1 MLYCVYS
8 LDSIDPIR
16 QEEVVFLLGME
27 VLRAPACSS
36 ADWGDWHAVGAG
48 SELLPDG
55 TCFIKKAQSLRA
67 TLWLLDYS

>member
-1 MLYCVYS
+1 
-8 LDSIDPIR
+8 
-16 QEEVVFLLGME
+16 ME
-27 VLRAPACSS
+27 ALRAPACSS